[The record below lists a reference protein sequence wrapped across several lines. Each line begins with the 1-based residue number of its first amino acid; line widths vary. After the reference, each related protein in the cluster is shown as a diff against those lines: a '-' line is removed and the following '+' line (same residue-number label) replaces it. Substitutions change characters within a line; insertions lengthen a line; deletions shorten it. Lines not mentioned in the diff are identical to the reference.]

1 MRRVKELLEKR
12 VYFSGVAE
20 VLMGQNNSKIIGVVI
35 NNHKKYE
42 GHVLEDVFVSA
53 SLYALSM
60 QIEKSG
66 NRF

>member
-1 MRRVKELLEKR
+1 
-12 VYFSGVAE
+12 
-20 VLMGQNNSKIIGVVI
+20 MGQNNSKIIGVII

-53 SLYALSM
+53 SLNALSLH
-60 QIEKSG
+60 IGKSG